1 MFKSTLHPFN
11 KHRLPSLLAK
21 SCLKAFLITLLLIDL
36 AQDNC
41 LFAAVRKLLFFKL
54 LLVSR
59 NNPMLIFDSY
69 LHEMQGVINTAFP
82 WVCLFKTLASP
93 VRTERTID
101 ICGRST
107 LPTGLKS
114 AQIRSHHGSSS
125 LCSTSYYDTVMLPRY
140 YLLLHILDVVCF
152 EYSVASTICNHLTFS
167 EQLKQ

>member
-1 MFKSTLHPFN
+1 MFKSTLHPIN

-69 LHEMQGVINTAFP
+69 LHEMQGVINAAFP

-93 VRTERTID
+93 GRTERTID
-101 ICGRST
+101 IYCRST
-107 LPTGLKS
+107 NQFEISPNSL
-114 AQIRSHHGSSS
+114 SSWEFINMFYF
-125 LCSTSYYDTVMLPRY
+125 LLRYSYVTKVLS
-140 YLLLHILDVVCF
+140 VVTYFGCGMF
-152 EYSVASTICNHLTFS
+152 WTLSGKYNS
-167 EQLKQ
+167 